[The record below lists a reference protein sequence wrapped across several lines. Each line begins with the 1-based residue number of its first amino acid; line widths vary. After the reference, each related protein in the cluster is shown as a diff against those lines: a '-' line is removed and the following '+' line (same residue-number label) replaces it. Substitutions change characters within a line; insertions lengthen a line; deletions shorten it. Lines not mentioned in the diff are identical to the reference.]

1 MKFRF
6 TLVVW
11 GGWHLDQLVAH
22 GLPSLR
28 APGNLDAIDHFIAA
42 KTTARDSGRLMAAL
56 DGLNAEVQSAIP
68 DNVASDQGTSNTT
81 VFGFKCT
88 DQSHAADRG
97 EAWALLAP
105 DMVWGEGTF
114 AQHRR
119 AMESGKIAIFRPL
132 LRVDASKSGTIR
144 DFSRRHLAKVA
155 LECEHA
161 IARDH
166 YRSDSPKFSNHAE
179 MAIWEAPGGLINRT
193 VTAEVQ
199 TFLPARMKLSGSVS
213 ERRLQAAERE
223 VIGDSDEAI
232 ALALCPPDKDFAW
245 MGFDGPLNALK
256 VQRFLKSFPSP
267 ASIDLVRHSYHLHSG
282 DADAASWADADRRAD
297 EFFEHVFKEHEKA
310 A

>member
-11 GGWHLDQLVAH
+11 GDWHFEQLVSH

-28 APGNLDAIDHFIAA
+28 APGNLDAIDYHISA
-42 KTTARDSGRLMAAL
+42 KTRGADLDRLRAAL
-56 DGLNAEVQSAIP
+56 DGLNADVQPAIVN
-68 DNVASDQGTSNTT
+68 DVASDQGTSNTT

-88 DQSHAADRG
+88 DQAQAADFS

-105 DMVWGEGTF
+105 DMVWGEGTL

-119 AMESGKIAIFRPL
+119 AMESGKIAVFRPL

-144 DFSRRHLAKVA
+144 DFSRRNLAKVA

-161 IARDH
+161 IAKEH
-166 YRSDSPKFSNHAE
+166 YRADSPKFSNHAE
-179 MAIWEAPGGLINRT
+179 MVIWEAPGGLINRT

-199 TFLPARMKLSGSVS
+199 TYLPGRLKLDGSMS
-213 ERRLQAAERE
+213 SRRLQNVERE

-232 ALALCPPDKDFAW
+232 ALAMCPPDKDFRW
-245 MGFDGPLNALK
+245 MGFDGPLTPVTVK
-256 VQRFLKSFPSP
+256 TFLHYFPSP
-267 ASIDLVRHSYHLHSG
+267 ASIDIATHSYRLHAQ
-282 DADAASWADADRRAD
+282 DIDPASWADAETRAS
-297 EFFEHVFKEHEKA
+297 EFIGKA
-310 A
+310 FG